1 MSDPLDVGV
10 GTIVRSEIDP
20 ETGEPVAKVLPWT
33 ESDTTYGGVGTSG
46 IKKRN
51 HAPAVL
57 QKFEPI
63 RKRDPAERALQ
74 LVGMFMAH
82 LENKKA
88 QVGRPLVVDDFSD
101 IEFATFGLTRTSA
114 EALLDHTVSQEEF
127 FRRLAGVYLE
137 ATRKGSGKDAR
148 WTPGRI

>member
-1 MSDPLDVGV
+1 MSELQPGV

-33 ESDTTYGGVGTSG
+33 ESDTGYGGVGTSP
-46 IKKRN
+46 IKKRPDL
-51 HAPAVL
+51 APAVIE
-57 QKFEPI
+57 KEVPI
-63 RKRDPAERALQ
+63 RKRSEGERALQ

-82 LENKKA
+82 LENKRLQA
-88 QVGRPLVVDDFSD
+88 GRPITVDDFSD
-101 IEFATFGLTRTSA
+101 VEFATFGLDRRSA
-114 EALLDHTVSQEEF
+114 EALLDHTISQEEF

-137 ATRKGSGKDAR
+137 ATSRGSGTDAR

>member
-1 MSDPLDVGV
+1 MTELDPGV

-33 ESDTTYGGVGTSG
+33 ESDTTYGGVGTSA
-46 IKKRN
+46 IKQRD
-51 HAPAVL
+51 HAPAVIE
-57 QKFEPI
+57 KSEPV
-63 RKRDPAERALQ
+63 RKRTPAERALQ

-82 LENKKA
+82 LENKRSQA
-88 QVGRPLVVDDFSD
+88 GRPLVVDDFSD
-101 IEFATFGLTRTSA
+101 MELATFGLDRRSA
-114 EALLDHTVSQEEF
+114 EALIDNTISQEEF

-137 ATRKGSGKDAR
+137 ATSRGSDKDAR